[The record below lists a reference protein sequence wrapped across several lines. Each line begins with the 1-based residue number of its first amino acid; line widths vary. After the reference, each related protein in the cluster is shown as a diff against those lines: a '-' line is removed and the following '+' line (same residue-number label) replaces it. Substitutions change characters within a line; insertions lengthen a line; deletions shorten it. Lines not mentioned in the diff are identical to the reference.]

1 MDSNNND
8 NHPSRINNT
17 PANPWGNRF
26 GYRDWRGGVQHEWH
40 TNGVGVLNADQITTI
55 LHSNPVQWSDYT
67 SVKKQIAFTQIEIYN
82 MEQSVAHFER
92 NISFDESYIEHV
104 QQELDKEI
112 ELLIAW
118 RTNEN
123 QVYSSCTDP
132 RERLFKRNNVM
143 NKMMTNIF
151 DTTCKLY
158 EMKIQVQHYY
168 KELSKLNS
176 ILNETKNKLNELV
189 KAVLETDTDYYDH
202 YLGPRY

>member
-1 MDSNNND
+1 M
-8 NHPSRINNT
+8 
-17 PANPWGNRF
+17 
-26 GYRDWRGGVQHEWH
+26 
-40 TNGVGVLNADQITTI
+40 
-55 LHSNPVQWSDYT
+55 
-67 SVKKQIAFTQIEIYN
+67 
-82 MEQSVAHFER
+82 
-92 NISFDESYIEHV
+92 
-104 QQELDKEI
+104 
-112 ELLIAW
+112 LIRW

-168 KELSKLNS
+168 KELSKLNR

-189 KAVLETDTDYYDH
+189 KAVLETDTYYYDH
-202 YLGPRY
+202 YLGSRY